1 MGQPPTVSGVTR
13 IPPTSRWGAIRPLAV
28 DAGLAAVVLIFCLAF
43 PGPPAE
49 SQRILVP
56 IDAPTAVL
64 CVVASALLIVRR
76 RYPWWVWGATT
87 VAGIVGVAVV
97 SGPSRA
103 LIPAMVGVYTLSTR
117 VPTRLALAAAII
129 TPLVPVAIILAVSD
143 VSPLEA
149 FAYGLGPWSA
159 LAAVSGMA
167 VRSQRAVVSAA
178 HERARLAEESREEEA
193 RRRVSEERLRIARDL
208 HDVVAH
214 HIAVINVQAGLAS
227 QLIRT
232 DPDQAAVA
240 LAHVREAGRVVL
252 AEVPGL
258 LGMLRA
264 DADPVETTP
273 APRLSDLDALVE
285 QARRSG
291 LHVTIQRS
299 GEPLDLGAGAELT
312 AYRIVQESL
321 TNAGRHGAGAALLT
335 VAYDEHGCTVE
346 VRNRVPP
353 EPTGDAS
360 SGQHGLTGMRER
372 AASAGGTLTVG
383 PVGADEWVVHC
394 RLDARAGGR
403 TA

>member
-1 MGQPPTVSGVTR
+1 MTRTEPTR
-13 IPPTSRWGAIRPLAV
+13 RWAAARPLAV
-28 DAGLAAVVLIFCLAF
+28 DAALAVVVLLFCLAF

-49 SQRILVP
+49 SRRLLVP

-64 CVVASALLIVRR
+64 CVVACALLVLRR

-87 VAGIVGVAVV
+87 VAGIVGVAEAG
-97 SGPSRA
+97 GPSRA

-117 VPTRLALAAAII
+117 VPTRPALATAII
-129 TPLVPVAIILAVSD
+129 TPLVPVAIILAVSE
-143 VSPLEA
+143 VNPLEA

-178 HERARLAEESREEEA
+178 HERARLAEESREGEA

-214 HIAVINVQAGLAS
+214 HIAVINVQDGLAS
-227 QLIRT
+227 HLIRT

-252 AEVPGL
+252 ADVPGL

-264 DADPVETTP
+264 DEDPVETMP
-273 APRLSDLDALVE
+273 APQLSDLDDLVE

-291 LHVTIQRS
+291 LQVTTQRS
-299 GEPLDLGAGAELT
+299 GEPLYLGAGVELT

-335 VAYDEHGCTVE
+335 VAYDENGCTVE
-346 VRNRVPP
+346 VRNHISPNGK
-353 EPTGDAS
+353 GDAL

-372 AASAGGTLTVG
+372 AASAGVTLTVG
-383 PVGADEWVVHC
+383 PSHADEWLVHC
-394 RLDARAGGR
+394 HLDARVGGR
-403 TA
+403 MA